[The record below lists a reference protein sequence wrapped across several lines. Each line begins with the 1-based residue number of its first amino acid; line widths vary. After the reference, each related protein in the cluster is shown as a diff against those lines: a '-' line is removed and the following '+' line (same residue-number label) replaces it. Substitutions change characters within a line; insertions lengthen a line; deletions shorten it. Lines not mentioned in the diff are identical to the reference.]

1 MEEQEHAIH
10 LPLDSARSPERLLR
24 EHTWLRGLAQSLL
37 KDRDQAEEALH
48 DVWVKAL
55 RNPPDSRDERS
66 TRAWF
71 ARVLRNTIHSRGR
84 SAERRRHHERAAA
97 REASESGEAEAAE
110 RVELQ
115 RDLVDALG
123 RLEPGD
129 RELVVLR
136 YFDGLPPREIARRK
150 GLSGGAV
157 RSRLSRSLQKLRAH
171 LDLRYGDRRRWA
183 LLLGR
188 WVHPAKEGLSAATMA
203 LWGALGAVGLAGA
216 WVWTTSGSAL
226 FQAPASEAGVVHD
239 SLALEAALQP
249 ELTPENASLAATD
262 AGQDA
267 NARSAIDPKVPPLPA
282 PPPVEHELAFAVRF
296 VDATDRPIPGVT
308 LALPTLP
315 SMWSGL
321 DGDLLRVEPSGEE
334 GLVRAVVRWSQRKVS
349 PGILLEARR
358 DGFTRALLKVDTSFI
373 PPRPDAEAFLGVLRL
388 RAAGAIEGRV
398 VRSDGTVAVGALVGA
413 SSEAAPRRKFLQ
425 IRSAVGLA
433 PVATSA
439 DGGQEIV
446 LLLTQAD
453 GAGRFRMDGVPEGD
467 LAVFARGEDTLFSFA
482 APIEVESGGTT
493 RLPDLELED
502 PDPRQV
508 VRGIVVDPQGA
519 PLPNI
524 RLELTTVGGSQVV
537 DSAEPVT
544 TDAEGRFRQLIPMG
558 DEFGLAFRDPT
569 GRYQPASYE
578 PVRMG
583 MEPFTVQMSVR
594 AHPAASAPQLVSG
607 RVLGGGRPVRA
618 ARVHAHPQLG
628 EGSAWEADSR
638 GLPTRLDDAI
648 MPWVLT
654 DEDGFFEL
662 QLDGRPGFWELHA
675 EADGWVRGV
684 APLARPAP
692 ADAELV
698 IELLRGGSIVGR
710 VRVDEGSDPRRVVLV
725 ATSGDG
731 HLVRGPVDEAGH
743 YTLSPLHPGSWKVA
757 AQDSESSPRRS
768 AKKPLEADSI
778 EWSVE
783 VREGEQARFDLDLRT
798 ATAEQAFEGR
808 LLFGGEAPRG
818 WRVGF
823 FGSDPWR
830 GPRIAKDGSFSVS
843 RPTRTPSSSS
853 GWGRA
858 GM

>member
-123 RLEPGD
+123 RLEPG
-129 RELVVLR
+129 RSR
-136 YFDGLPPREIARRK
+136 ARRAALLRRPPSARDRAPQ
-150 GLSGGAV
+150 GPFGRCGSLSPEPLASEAARAPRPSLRGSTPVGVA
-157 RSRLSRSLQKLRAH
+157 SRSLGPPGQGRAQRGDDGSVGCARRGRPGGRLG
-171 LDLRYGDRRRWA
+171 LDDERVRALPGPPRRR
-183 LLLGR
+183 R
-188 WVHPAKEGLSAATMA
+188 
-203 LWGALGAVGLAGA
+203 GA
-216 WVWTTSGSAL
+216 
-226 FQAPASEAGVVHD
+226 VHD

-267 NARSAIDPKVPPLPA
+267 SARSAIDPKVPPLPA

-453 GAGRFRMDGVPEGD
+453 VQVVSAWTAFQKAISPSSHEVRTRSSA
-467 LAVFARGEDTLFSFA
+467 LRLRSRSKAAARRGF
-482 APIEVESGGTT
+482 
-493 RLPDLELED
+493 PDLELED

-537 DSAEPVT
+537 DRCGTGDDRCRGPLSS
-544 TDAEGRFRQLIPMG
+544 TDSDGRRVRSGLFATRRGATNPRRTAGPDG
-558 DEFGLAFRDPT
+558 DGAIHRSDER
-569 GRYQPASYE
+569 
-578 PVRMG
+578 
-583 MEPFTVQMSVR
+583 
-594 AHPAASAPQLVSG
+594 ASAPC
-607 RVLGGGRPVRA
+607 RVGAPARLRPC
-618 ARVHAHPQLG
+618 ARW
-628 EGSAWEADSR
+628 GSTRSR
-638 GLPTRLDDAI
+638 GAS
-648 MPWVLT
+648 
-654 DEDGFFEL
+654 
-662 QLDGRPGFWELHA
+662 
-675 EADGWVRGV
+675 
-684 APLARPAP
+684 ARA
-692 ADAELV
+692 
-698 IELLRGGSIVGR
+698 S
-710 VRVDEGSDPRRVVLV
+710 
-725 ATSGDG
+725 ATG
-731 HLVRGPVDEAGH
+731 
-743 YTLSPLHPGSWKVA
+743 
-757 AQDSESSPRRS
+757 
-768 AKKPLEADSI
+768 
-778 EWSVE
+778 
-783 VREGEQARFDLDLRT
+783 
-798 ATAEQAFEGR
+798 
-808 LLFGGEAPRG
+808 
-818 WRVGF
+818 
-823 FGSDPWR
+823 
-830 GPRIAKDGSFSVS
+830 
-843 RPTRTPSSSS
+843 
-853 GWGRA
+853 
-858 GM
+858 